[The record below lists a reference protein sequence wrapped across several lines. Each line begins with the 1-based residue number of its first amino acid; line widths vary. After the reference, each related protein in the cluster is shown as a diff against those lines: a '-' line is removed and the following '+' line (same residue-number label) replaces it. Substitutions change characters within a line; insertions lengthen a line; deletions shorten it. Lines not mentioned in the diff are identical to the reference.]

1 MTLDPDAAREALHG
15 LLEEAGPPAAAGF
28 PLAVGARRLTAAQ
41 VLQHLAPF
49 LTERRRA
56 RIEAVVAERTRAV
69 VPVVEGLI
77 NVGNVSA
84 VMRTAEALGCQD
96 LHVVTGDDAFKQSA
110 RTSQGAE
117 KWLDVRTWSAPEA
130 CAAHLRAAG
139 YAVVAMHLSEE
150 AVPIGEIDFAQKTA
164 LVFGNE
170 QGGVSEAMLAAADQ
184 HGVVPQAGFTQ
195 SLNVSVAAAV
205 ALYHARQ
212 ARREQG
218 SDLTATE
225 QEALRARFYLH
236 SVNEA
241 EAVLRRVLEEA

>member
-1 MTLDPDAAREALHG
+1 MTPDTDAAREELHD
-15 LLEEAGPPAAAGF
+15 LLEEAGPPAAGGF
-28 PLAVGARRLTAAQ
+28 PLAVGGHRLTAAQ
-41 VLQHLAPF
+41 VLRHLAPF

-56 RIEAVVAERTRAV
+56 RIETVVAGRTRAV
-69 VPVVEGLI
+69 VPVVEGLV

-84 VMRTAEALGCQD
+84 IMRTAEALGCQD
-96 LHVVTGDDAFKQSA
+96 LHVVTGDDAFKQST

-130 CAAHLRAAG
+130 CAAHLHAEG
-139 YAVVAMHLSEE
+139 YAIVAMHLSEA

-170 QGGVSEAMLAAADQ
+170 QGGASEAMLEAADR
-184 HGVVPQAGFTQ
+184 HSVVPQAGFTQ

-212 ARREQG
+212 ARAG
-218 SDLTATE
+218 SASDLSAAE
-225 QEALRARFYLH
+225 QKALRARFYLH
-236 SVNEA
+236 SVTEA
-241 EAVLRRVLEEA
+241 EAVLQRVLEEG